1 MLEKGANDDES
12 CALRELWQGYLRRF
26 RQGLTLEE
34 LRLLNKLL

>member
-1 MLEKGANDDES
+1 MLGQGANDDES
-12 CALRELWQGYLRRF
+12 CALREAWQEYLRQF

>member
-1 MLEKGANDDES
+1 MLGKEANDDES
-12 CALRELWQGYLRRF
+12 CALKEPWQEYLRQF